1 MLGINFGEEFS
12 NVGPDELVL
21 VVEEG
26 RHHLVHEAEGHRR
39 VG

>member
-1 MLGINFGEEFS
+1 MLGIDFWEKFS

-26 RHHLVHEAEGHRR
+26 GHHLVHEAEGHGR